1 MSGSQL
7 KRVEK
12 AIEAMRADPH
22 TPKTAE
28 TTEALQDLVDALR
41 AVERRLA
48 ALEGKGGCA
57 RLLRWIC
64 QTGRADT
71 FDAEPGPG
79 RMKKPTKT
87 AADLEAIIRV
97 EM

>member
-28 TTEALQDLVDALR
+28 TTVALQDLVDALR
-41 AVERRLA
+41 AVESRLA
-48 ALEGKGGCA
+48 ALEGKA
-57 RLLRWIC
+57 RLRPTAEMDLPN
-64 QTGRADT
+64 RA
-71 FDAEPGPG
+71 
-79 RMKKPTKT
+79 R
-87 AADLEAIIRV
+87 
-97 EM
+97 

>member
-41 AVERRLA
+41 QRA
-48 ALEGKGGCA
+48 AAPDCWDGSAK
-57 RLLRWIC
+57 
-64 QTGRADT
+64 
-71 FDAEPGPG
+71 PGALIPS
-79 RMKKPTKT
+79 T
-87 AADLEAIIRV
+87 
-97 EM
+97 